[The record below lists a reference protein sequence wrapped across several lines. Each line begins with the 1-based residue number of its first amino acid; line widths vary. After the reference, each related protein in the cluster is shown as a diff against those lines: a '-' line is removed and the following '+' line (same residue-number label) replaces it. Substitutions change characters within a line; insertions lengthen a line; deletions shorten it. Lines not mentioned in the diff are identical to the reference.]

1 MSYKLHLQDSDKSQ
15 KLSGNLGSPNFT
27 HFEFSQE
34 YFQFHITKNKGKKR
48 RRRQNKNTRKKFKIF
63 QNIKGS

>member
-1 MSYKLHLQDSDKSQ
+1 MSYKLHLQDPDKFQ
-15 KLSGNLGSPNFT
+15 KISENLSSTNFT

-48 RRRQNKNTRKKFKIF
+48 RRGQNKNTRKI
-63 QNIKGS
+63 